1 MKGKRSGTDSS
12 DDDSD
17 SSNELDTNNA
27 AKYIPVARLPDRLKT
42 KKIVINISDT
52 QYPVIE

>member
-1 MKGKRSGTDSS
+1 MKVGKRNGTDSS

-27 AKYIPVARLPDRLKT
+27 PKYIPVARLPDRLKT

-52 QYPVIE
+52 QYPII

>member
-1 MKGKRSGTDSS
+1 MRGKISGTDSS